1 MLKGITREIGL
12 AIQARTAMNM
22 TAVVWMAVMG
32 LAVLMAFLF
41 LCISGYDWLSQ
52 RYGNVAAGLIMTGI
66 FVAIAIVAAITSALI
81 RRQVRQRA
89 ILARAARAHSP
100 SWLLD
105 PRLLNAA
112 VQVGR
117 SAGWQRIVPI
127 ALVGIM
133 VAQWAR
139 DYRDHGKQDS

>member
-1 MLKGITREIGL
+1 MLKGLTREIGL

-22 TAVVWMAVMG
+22 AAVVWMAVMA
-32 LAVLMAFLF
+32 LAALIAFLF

-52 RYGNVAAGLIMTGI
+52 RYGTVTAGLIMTGI
-66 FVAIAIVAAITSALI
+66 FAAIAIVAAITSALI

>member
-22 TAVVWMAVMG
+22 TAVLWLVVM
-32 LAVLMAFLF
+32 LVAILMAFIF
-41 LCISGYDWLSQ
+41 LCISGYDWLSLN
-52 RYGNVAAGLIMTGI
+52 YGSVTAGLIMTGV
-66 FVAIAIVAAITSALI
+66 FVAIAVIAAITSALI
-81 RRQVRQRA
+81 RRQVRQRVL
-89 ILARAARAHSP
+89 LARAARAHAP

-117 SAGWQRIVPI
+117 SAGWQRVLPI
-127 ALVGIM
+127 ALVGFM

-139 DYRDHGKQDS
+139 EYRDHGKQDS

>member
-1 MLKGITREIGL
+1 
-12 AIQARTAMNM
+12 MNM
-22 TAVVWMAVMG
+22 TAVVWMVVMA

-52 RYGNVAAGLIMTGI
+52 RYGNVTAGLIMTGI
-66 FVAIAIVAAITSALI
+66 FIAIAIVAAVTSALI

-139 DYRDHGKQDS
+139 EYRKQDPDS

>member
-22 TAVVWMAVMG
+22 TAVVWMVVMA

-52 RYGNVAAGLIMTGI
+52 RYGNVTAGLIMTGI
-66 FVAIAIVAAITSALI
+66 FIAIAIVAAVTSALI

-139 DYRDHGKQDS
+139 EYRKQDPDS